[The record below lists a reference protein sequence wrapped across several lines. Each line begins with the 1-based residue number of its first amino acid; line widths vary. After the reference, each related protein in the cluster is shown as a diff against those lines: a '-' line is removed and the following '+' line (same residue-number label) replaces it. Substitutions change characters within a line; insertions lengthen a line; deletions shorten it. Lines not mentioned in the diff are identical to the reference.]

1 VNRIRLLSEQV
12 ANQIAAG
19 EVVER
24 PASVVKELVENAL
37 DAEPKKITVEISAGG
52 RSLIR
57 VTDDGW
63 GMSRDDALL
72 ALERHATSKIQ
83 KAEDLASI
91 ATMGFRGEAV
101 PSIASVSRFVLTT
114 RERGNESPE
123 GTQILVNGG
132 TIAEVKAAGSAPGTS
147 VEVRQLFYNLPARRK
162 FLRTEETEAAHIQ
175 HYLTLAALA
184 FSEVAFTF
192 VKDGRNVWQLPAIKS
207 ERSVSSRTE
216 ALRERLR
223 ALLGDEKLLA
233 VNFSAALDGG
243 DAVLDETDIFETASP
258 VKPEAP
264 PANSQIRVWGLI
276 GSPGVS
282 RATRDGQFVFVN
294 RRPVENRGVNYAL
307 IEGYHTSL
315 MKGRYPVCCLFLEIN
330 PAAVD
335 VNIHPAKRE
344 VKFHREFEI
353 RKFVAQAVRDSL
365 LAFHSEPPRSHSATG
380 TEPPPRPEFQQPEI
394 LPVQPAPEVL
404 SRADLSEKL
413 NPPPPVT
420 AFQSPPQPPMRP
432 ATQAPLRMGF
442 APSSLA
448 KTDAPSGTPGIQPG
462 KQTTVQ
468 PGVPSGMSGGTGQ
481 RPPAV
486 VAHSASAPGVTPL
499 LNVPLRLIGVVGKL
513 YVLLESDRGLVLLD
527 QHAAH
532 ERILFEQML
541 ARLEQ
546 NGVTP
551 SQKLLLP
558 ETIELP
564 PRDAQFLREQLTALT
579 RLGVG
584 LSEFGERTF
593 LLDALPPFV
602 KAADPRRFVFDLVD
616 ELRAAGREVNLARL
630 GEHTVAKTVCRHAV
644 KANDFLGEAELE
656 NLIEDL
662 RHCAMPYTCPHGRPT
677 LIEMNYRE
685 LEKKF
690 GRVQ

>member
-1 VNRIRLLSEQV
+1 MNRIRLLSEQV

-24 PASVVKELVENAL
+24 PASVVKELVENSL
-37 DAEPKKITVEISAGG
+37 DAKAKKITVEIGAGG

-57 VTDDGW
+57 VTDDGT

-72 ALERHATSKIQ
+72 SLERHATSKIQ
-83 KAEDLASI
+83 RAEDLASI
-91 ATMGFRGEAV
+91 DTMGFRGEAL
-101 PSIASVSRFVLTT
+101 PSIASVSRFLLTT
-114 RERGNESPE
+114 RELDNASPE
-123 GTQILVNGG
+123 GTQVVVNGG
-132 TIAEVKAAGSAPGTS
+132 TIAEVKAAGSATGTS
-147 VEVRQLFYNLPARRK
+147 IEVRQLFYNLPARRK

-184 FSEVAFTF
+184 YPDVAFTF
-192 VKDGRNVWQLPAIKS
+192 VKDGRNVWQLPTVKLGTVMSDRIS
-207 ERSVSSRTE
+207 

-223 ALLGDEKLLA
+223 ALLGDEKLLP
-233 VNFSAALDGG
+233 VNYTGSMEGNDPTPG
-243 DAVLDETDIFETASP
+243 ESDIFETASP
-258 VKPEAP
+258 EKPETVK
-264 PANSQIRVWGLI
+264 SQIRVWGLM

-294 RRPVENRGVNYAL
+294 RRPVENRGINYAL
-307 IEGYHTSL
+307 IEGYHNSL
-315 MKGRYPVCCLFLEIN
+315 MKGRYPVCCLFLEID

-344 VKFHREFEI
+344 VKFHREFEV
-353 RKFVAQAVRDSL
+353 RRHVAQAVRDAL
-365 LAFHSEPPRSHSATG
+365 LGFHVG
-380 TEPPPRPEFQQPEI
+380 
-394 LPVQPAPEVL
+394 
-404 SRADLSEKL
+404 
-413 NPPPPVT
+413 PPVAT
-420 AFQSPPQPPMRP
+420 PAAVTPQPSHTQQLLPHEP
-432 ATQAPLRMGF
+432 A
-442 APSSLA
+442 
-448 KTDAPSGTPGIQPG
+448 
-462 KQTTVQ
+462 
-468 PGVPSGMSGGTGQ
+468 
-481 RPPAV
+481 AV
-486 VAHSASAPGVTPL
+486 ASAPSPALVAPDKSQPISLESFATRSATTPTLNLRPGTTAPVNQMPAPAPLETKVAPAQPSARPADGLPAANPAPAPVPVVTGGVTPL
-499 LNVPLRLIGVVGKL
+499 LSVPLRLIGVVGKL

-541 ARLEQ
+541 NRLEQ
-546 NGVTP
+546 KNTAP

-558 ETIELP
+558 ETVELP
-564 PRDAQFLREQLTALT
+564 PRDAQFLREQLVVLT

-602 KAADPRRFVFDLVD
+602 KAPDPRRFVFDLVD

-644 KANDFLGEAELE
+644 KANDPLNGPELE

-662 RHCAMPYTCPHGRPT
+662 RRCAMPYTCPHGRPT

>member
-1 VNRIRLLSEQV
+1 MNRIRLLSEQV

-24 PASVVKELVENAL
+24 PASVVKELVENSL
-37 DAEPKKITVEISAGG
+37 DADARKITVEIGAGG

-57 VTDDGW
+57 VTDDGV

-72 ALERHATSKIQ
+72 CLERHATSKIRL
-83 KAEDLASI
+83 AGDLSAI
-91 ATMGFRGEAV
+91 VTLGFRGEAL
-101 PSIASVSRFVLTT
+101 PSIASVSRFSLTT
-114 RERGNESPE
+114 RERDSSSPE

-132 TIAEVKAAGSAPGTS
+132 KMIEVKSAGSAPGTS
-147 VEVRQLFYNLPARRK
+147 IEVRQIFLNLPARRK
-162 FLRTEETEAAHIQ
+162 FLRTEETEAAHVQ

-184 FSEVAFTF
+184 FPEVALTF
-192 VKDGRNVWQLPAIKS
+192 AKDARVVWQLPAQKS
-207 ERSVSSRTE
+207 GVATSSRIE
-216 ALRERLR
+216 ALRERFR
-223 ALLGDEKLLA
+223 ALLGDEKLLP
-233 VNFSAALDGG
+233 VNFSIALDNRGNQPPP
-243 DAVLDETDIFETASP
+243 DEADIFETASSETTE
-258 VKPEAP
+258 VQNEKTKF
-264 PANSQIRVWGLI
+264 RVWGLI

-282 RATRDGQFVFVN
+282 RATRESQFIFVN
-294 RRPVENRGVNYAL
+294 RRPVENRGINYAL
-307 IEGYHTSL
+307 VEGYHTSL
-315 MKGRYPVCCLFLEIN
+315 MKGRYPVCCLFLEID

-344 VKFHREFEI
+344 VKFHREQDV
-353 RKFVAQAVRDSL
+353 RRLVAQAIRETL
-365 LAFHSEPPRSHSATG
+365 LAFHSEPPAESTRWGGRPGEPLAGHRSEPTRSSGNPPQQSDVPALAVFPEDVKPLAQQVPLKMGFVPVAVAATPAVSNPVVASPVVHSPSPHEPNPPSAT
-380 TEPPPRPEFQQPEI
+380 R
-394 LPVQPAPEVL
+394 
-404 SRADLSEKL
+404 
-413 NPPPPVT
+413 NP
-420 AFQSPPQPPMRP
+420 QSP
-432 ATQAPLRMGF
+432 
-442 APSSLA
+442 
-448 KTDAPSGTPGIQPG
+448 
-462 KQTTVQ
+462 
-468 PGVPSGMSGGTGQ
+468 
-481 RPPAV
+481 
-486 VAHSASAPGVTPL
+486 TPL
-499 LNVPLRLIGVVGKL
+499 LNVPLRLVGVVGRL

-532 ERILFEQML
+532 ERILFEQMMN
-541 ARLEQ
+541 RIEQ
-546 NGVTP
+546 GGVAP

-564 PRDAQFLREQLTALT
+564 PRDAQFLRGQLMVLT

-602 KAADPRRFVFDLVD
+602 KVSDPRRFVFDLVD

-644 KANDFLGEAELE
+644 KANDPLAGAELE

-690 GRVQ
+690 GRTQ